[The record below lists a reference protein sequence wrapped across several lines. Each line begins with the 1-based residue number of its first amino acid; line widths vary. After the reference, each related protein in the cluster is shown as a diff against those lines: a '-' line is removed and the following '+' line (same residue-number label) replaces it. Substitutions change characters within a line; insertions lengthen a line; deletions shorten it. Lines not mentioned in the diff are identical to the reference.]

1 VEGLGWKAFT
11 LHLIPYTINLQ
22 CMLHLLKIEWLKVKN
37 YRAFWIFLALYIIS
51 LYGINQIAFSL
62 QGEIKKNNVPVNIFP
77 YDFPAVYQTIA
88 WVSSWLLYFPGML
101 IILVITNEYNF
112 KTHRQNIIDGLTR
125 QQFVVAKIL
134 FGTAIALITTIS
146 CFLIAAYF
154 GSSYSGIFS
163 FNGIEYI
170 GYSFIQTLCYLFLAM
185 ILAVLMRRSGLA
197 MAVFFLYGL
206 VFEQLIGGLIDYKI
220 LGNGTMHFYF
230 PLEAS
235 DVLIPIT
242 FASGIIYKNA
252 PSQTVL
258 LIVCLIYISLFI
270 FLSLRKFKTD
280 DL

>member
-1 VEGLGWKAFT
+1 
-11 LHLIPYTINLQ
+11 
-22 CMLHLLKIEWLKVKN
+22 MLHLLKLEWLKVKN

-62 QGEIKKNNVPVNIFP
+62 QGEIKKNNVPLTIFP

-101 IILVITNEYNF
+101 MILVITNEYNF

-125 QQFVVAKIL
+125 QQFVLAKIL
-134 FGTAIALITTIS
+134 FGLVIAVITTLS
-146 CFLIAAYF
+146 CFLIALYF
-154 GSSYSGIFS
+154 GSSYSKTFS

-170 GYSFIQTLCYLFLAM
+170 GYSFIQTLCYLFFAM

-206 VFEQLIGGLIDYKI
+206 VFEQLIGGLIDYK
-220 LGNGTMHFYF
+220 LFDGNGTIRYYF
-230 PLEAS
+230 PLQAG
-235 DVLIPIT
+235 DTLIPVT
-242 FASGIIYKNA
+242 FGSSIVYKNA
-252 PSQTVL
+252 PSPTVL
-258 LIVCLIYISLFI
+258 FIVCLIYIGLLV
-270 FLSLRKFKTD
+270 FLSLRKFQKD